1 MNLDASRKTEGLTM
15 NLELLI
21 AEVLD
26 CDAASL
32 TEDSGRATEDRWD
45 SLAHLNVI
53 SAVEESFDVALSSA
67 EMRDCNTI
75 GLLRKFLLAKGIA
88 A

>member
-1 MNLDASRKTEGLTM
+1 LEIEKVLFV
-15 NLELLI
+15 NLESLL

-32 TEDSGRATEDRWD
+32 SESSGRATHDRWD

-53 SAVEESFDVALSSA
+53 AAVEETYDVALSSA
-67 EMRDCNTI
+67 DMRDCNTV
-75 GLLRKFLLAKGIA
+75 GLLRSFLSAKGIA

>member
-1 MNLDASRKTEGLTM
+1 VK
-15 NLELLI
+15 LESLI

-26 CDAASL
+26 CDAALLSE
-32 TEDSGRATEDRWD
+32 TSGRATDDRWD

-53 SAVEESFDVALSSA
+53 SAVEETFDVVLSSA
-67 EMRDCNTI
+67 EMRDCNTV
-75 GLLRKFLLAKGIA
+75 GLLRAFLSAKGIA